1 MITQADLQY
10 HLRREREER
19 ERANQA
25 SSAEVRRAHLTLAE
39 SHARRA
45 ANAKV
50 HLDRRTLGVRSKPGA
65 LESEAIRRL

>member
-25 SSAEVRRAHLTLAE
+25 SIAEVRRAHITLAE

-45 ANAKV
+45 AIVKV
-50 HLDRRTLGVRSKPGA
+50 YLERQPLGVRSKP
-65 LESEAIRRL
+65 EAIESA